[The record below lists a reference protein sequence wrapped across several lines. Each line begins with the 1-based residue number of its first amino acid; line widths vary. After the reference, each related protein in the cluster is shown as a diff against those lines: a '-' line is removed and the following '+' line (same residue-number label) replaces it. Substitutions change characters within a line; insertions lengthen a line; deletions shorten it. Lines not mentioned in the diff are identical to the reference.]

1 MVATGIKFDW
11 TKRAKKLL
19 YTEVLMLYQFV
30 YAKVSISFIQDVSEC
45 SMSFTPKYL
54 RLSVKLLLE
63 T

>member
-54 RLSVKLLLE
+54 RLC
-63 T
+63 